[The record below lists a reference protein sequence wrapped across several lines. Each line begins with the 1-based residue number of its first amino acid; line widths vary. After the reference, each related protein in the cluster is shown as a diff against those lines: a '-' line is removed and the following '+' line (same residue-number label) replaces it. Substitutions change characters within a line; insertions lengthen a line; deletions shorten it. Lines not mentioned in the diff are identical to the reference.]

1 MKIKLP
7 VQVKE
12 IENGKLIRKRDSI
25 EFDVDVS
32 LASQMRYEKKFPEL
46 AQNEDLLN
54 YSRRIREHEGISL
67 AKILS
72 ELKLFY
78 CWLDT
83 QVEFD
88 DFLKLIDLTDK
99 EYVKEFTKAL
109 SESFDIILNGSAE
122 KN

>member
-99 EYVKEFTKAL
+99 EYVKEFTKAI